1 MNEKKSM
8 KYQTMKPKQFPKV
21 KKIVYID
28 ETSLQD
34 KSDIQE
40 QETIGWLAE
49 HFEVY
54 IVQADDGFIHLL
66 RGDYLISH
74 ILYDPMFH
82 GESLCFQVMDEK
94 SHERPQMDWQRIKDY
109 FSDIVEKGENMGDAD
124 YDETLLAMLRS
135 QLRYEDE
142 INK

>member
-1 MNEKKSM
+1 MEVRQLKPQKS
-8 KYQTMKPKQFPKV
+8 PKV

-34 KSDIQE
+34 KSDLQE
-40 QETIGWLAE
+40 QKTIEWLTKY
-49 HFEVY
+49 FDVY
-54 IVQADDGFIHLL
+54 IVQADDEFIHLL
-66 RGDYLISH
+66 RGDYLISP
-74 ILYDPMFH
+74 IMYDPMFH

-124 YDETLLAMLRS
+124 YDEILLAMLRS
-135 QLRYEDE
+135 
-142 INK
+142 

>member
-1 MNEKKSM
+1 ME
-8 KYQTMKPKQFPKV
+8 QRAMKPTVTSKV

-28 ETSLQD
+28 ETSLLD
-34 KSDIQE
+34 KSDIKE
-40 QETIGWLAE
+40 QETIEWLTKY
-49 HFEVY
+49 FDVY
-54 IVQADDGFIHLL
+54 IVQADDDYIHLL

-109 FSDIVEKGENMGDAD
+109 FSDIVEKGENMDFVD
-124 YDETLLAMLRS
+124 YDETILAMLRS
-135 QLRYEDE
+135 QMRYEAE
-142 INK
+142 QK

>member
-1 MNEKKSM
+1 ME
-8 KYQTMKPKQFPKV
+8 QRAMKPTVTSKV

-34 KSDIQE
+34 KSDIKE
-40 QETIGWLAE
+40 QETIEWLTKY
-49 HFEVY
+49 FDVY
-54 IVQADDGFIHLL
+54 IVQADDEFIHLL
-66 RGDYLISH
+66 RGDYLISP

-135 QLRYEDE
+135 
-142 INK
+142 